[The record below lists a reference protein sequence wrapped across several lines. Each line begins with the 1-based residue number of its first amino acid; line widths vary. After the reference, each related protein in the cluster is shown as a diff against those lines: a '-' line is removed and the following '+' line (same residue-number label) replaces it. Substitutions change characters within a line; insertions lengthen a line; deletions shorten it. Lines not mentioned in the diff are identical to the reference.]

1 MMRKRSNQKSEPRKR
16 IATGAAVMQPRVT
29 DALTRALF
37 IEWARV
43 GYAALSLEAVAK
55 RAGVGKAA
63 LYRRWPSKLAIVTDR
78 LETVGVDITGTQD
91 TGSLEGDLRA
101 FLFSL
106 RDLLRHRLVRQILA
120 DLHAEMTRNSQL
132 ADRVRNRLQKERRS
146 RGSAILQKAIARNEI
161 AAGTHEELFN
171 DVGAAALY
179 WRMVITG
186 GTADDHYVEALVQM
200 ILHASKPQCP
210 TTSQ

>member
-1 MMRKRSNQKSEPRKR
+1 
-16 IATGAAVMQPRVT
+16 MQPRVT

-63 LYRRWPSKLAIVTDR
+63 LYRRWPSKLAMVTDR
-78 LETVGVDITGTQD
+78 LETVGVDITATQD

-101 FLFSL
+101 FLLSL
-106 RDLLRHRLVRQILA
+106 RNLLSHRMVRQILA

-132 ADRVRNRLQKERRS
+132 ADRVRNRLQTERRS
-146 RGSAILQKAIARNEI
+146 RGTAILQKAIARNEI
-161 AAGTHEELFN
+161 AGGTHEELFN
-171 DVGAAALY
+171 DVGPAALY
-179 WRMVITG
+179 WCLVITG
-186 GTADDHYVEALVQM
+186 AAADDRYVEALVQM
-200 ILHASKPQCP
+200 ILHASNPPHP
-210 TTSQ
+210 TSSANAEPAP